1 MKAYQV
7 RNIVNCNFN
16 AAYDSIDVVNR
27 RNGKD
32 SRVFLNAEGVQGMLL
47 MIERAIVDDINDLED
62 REVDEVV
69 KEVVG

>member
-16 AAYDSIDVVNR
+16 TALTSIEVVEGR
-27 RNGKD
+27 DGRE
-32 SRVFLNAEGVQGMLL
+32 SRTFFNAEGVKGILIMV
-47 MIERAIVDDINDLED
+47 ERAIMDDINDLED
-62 REVDEVV
+62 REIDEVV